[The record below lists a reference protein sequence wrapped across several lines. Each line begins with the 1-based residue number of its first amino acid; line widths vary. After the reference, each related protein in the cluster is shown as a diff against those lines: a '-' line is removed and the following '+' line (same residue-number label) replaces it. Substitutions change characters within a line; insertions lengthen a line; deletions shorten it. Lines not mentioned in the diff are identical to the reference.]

1 MAITNFFIRRPCIAI
16 ITPYV
21 ILLILSVIAFSQQM
35 FDVYIGQEDSL
46 VFSDPIIIDDN
57 IIKIAKDDLNR
68 KEAKIDKLRE
78 DELEDQVRYEKSPMT
93 SVLMLYEDVSTTA
106 ESKLYG
112 LLNKES
118 IIKVVEME

>member
-78 DELEDQVRYEKSPMT
+78 DELEDQVRYEKGPMT

-106 ESKLYG
+106 EGKLYG